1 MAKAVTKP
9 IATRKKKTVRATRR
23 VHGYALMP
31 TDSWYKAKHFVHYE
45 IESKDWITKIKDHI
59 KKNYDRK
66 IAATINRLPDW
77 KVGSGSHWAT
87 AAACLEQAP
96 SIVPEDYVK
105 GLDKF
110 IQNLVIEGQ
119 SLADLQQQEEKVK
132 PKNVYVPTIQER
144 IYEQSQDAC
153 EAIEQWLD
161 SFITDKQVFDPK
173 SFDFTAH
180 FSNMKVSQ
188 AHARKIK
195 AFYEAE
201 LAEARLIVDMPT
213 AAQTAKIK
221 DEKQRDLAEQFREG
235 YSHLTKKDAQVYL
248 TALETLV
255 GACDVVIDASKAT
268 RKPRVKKAPSKERLI
283 AKLKIKDRDDKLQV
297 VSVNPIELLE
307 STEVWVFNTKTR
319 KLGRYVAAE
328 ECSIMTVKGST
339 LVGFDETRSVQ
350 KTLRKPEETLKEFKK
365 AGKVKLRK
373 FLDEINAVEIKLNG
387 RLGPDTVILR
397 TEH

>member
-1 MAKAVTKP
+1 MAKSLTVK
-9 IATRKKKTVRATRR
+9 KKKTVRATRR

-31 TDSWYKAKHFVHYE
+31 TDSWFKAKHFVHYE
-45 IESKDWITKIKDHI
+45 IESKDWVTKIKDHI

-77 KVGSGSHWAT
+77 KVGNGSHWAT
-87 AAACLEQAP
+87 AAACLERAP

-105 GLDKF
+105 GLDRF
-110 IQNLVIEGQ
+110 IQSLVAEGQ
-119 SLADLQQQEEKVK
+119 QLAEAQQQEEKAK

-144 IYEQSQDAC
+144 IQEQSQEAC
-153 EAIEQWLD
+153 EAIEEWLD
-161 SFITDKQVFDPK
+161 SFVVDKKTFDPK
-173 SFDFTAH
+173 GFDFVGH
-180 FSNMKVSQ
+180 FARMKVSQ

-195 AFYEAE
+195 GFYAKE
-201 LAEARLIVDMPT
+201 LDEARLVVDMPT
-213 AAQTAKIK
+213 AAQVAKIK
-221 DEKQRDLAEQFREG
+221 DDKERDLAEQLREG
-235 YSHLTKKDAQVYL
+235 YSHLSKKDAQTYVV
-248 TALETLV
+248 ALETLI
-255 GACDVVIDASKAT
+255 GACDVVIGASKAT
-268 RKPRVKKAPSKERLI
+268 RKPRAKKAPSKEKLI
-283 AKLKIKDRDDKLQV
+283 AKLKIKDRDDKLQI
-297 VSVNPIELLE
+297 VSVNPLELLE

-328 ECSIMTVKGST
+328 ECHIMTVKGTT

-365 AGKVKLRK
+365 AGKVRLRK
-373 FLDEINAVEIKLNG
+373 FLDEINAVEVKLNG

>member
-1 MAKAVTKP
+1 
-9 IATRKKKTVRATRR
+9 
-23 VHGYALMP
+23 
-31 TDSWYKAKHFVHYE
+31 
-45 IESKDWITKIKDHI
+45 
-59 KKNYDRK
+59 
-66 IAATINRLPDW
+66 
-77 KVGSGSHWAT
+77 
-87 AAACLEQAP
+87 
-96 SIVPEDYVK
+96 
-105 GLDKF
+105 
-110 IQNLVIEGQ
+110 
-119 SLADLQQQEEKVK
+119 
-132 PKNVYVPTIQER
+132 
-144 IYEQSQDAC
+144 
-153 EAIEQWLD
+153 
-161 SFITDKQVFDPK
+161 
-173 SFDFTAH
+173 
-180 FSNMKVSQ
+180 
-188 AHARKIK
+188 
-195 AFYEAE
+195 
-201 LAEARLIVDMPT
+201 MPT

-328 ECSIMTVKGST
+328 ECSIMTVRGST

>member
-9 IATRKKKTVRATRR
+9 IAPRKKKTVRATRR

-45 IESKDWITKIKDHI
+45 IESKDWVTKIKDYI

-161 SFITDKQVFDPK
+161 SFITDKQAFDPK

-201 LAEARLIVDMPT
+201 LAEARLIVNMPT

-235 YSHLTKKDAQVYL
+235 YGHLTKKDAQVYL

>member
-1 MAKAVTKP
+1 MAKAVAKT
-9 IATRKKKTVRATRR
+9 ITTRKKKTVRATRR
-23 VHGYALMP
+23 VHGYGLMP
-31 TDSWYKAKHFVHYE
+31 TDSWFKAKHFVHYE
-45 IESKDWITKIKDHI
+45 IESKDWVTKIKDHI

-66 IAATINRLPDW
+66 IVAIINRLPDW
-77 KVGSGSHWAT
+77 KVGIGSHWAT
-87 AAACLEQAP
+87 AAACLERAP
-96 SIVPEDYVK
+96 NIVPEDYVR
-105 GLDKF
+105 GFDKF
-110 IQNLVIEGQ
+110 IQNLAIEGQ

-144 IYEQSQDAC
+144 IYEQSQEAC

-161 SFITDKQVFDPK
+161 SFITDKQTFDPK
-173 SFDFTAH
+173 GFDFTAH

-248 TALETLV
+248 TALETLI

-365 AGKVKLRK
+365 AGKVKLRT
-373 FLDEINAVEIKLNG
+373 FLNDINAVEIKLNG

>member
-161 SFITDKQVFDPK
+161 SFITDKQAFDPK